1 MFELLVWLR
10 ETDST
15 QKRLKEGD
23 FPCGTVFVADIQKEG
38 KGRKGRRWESQ
49 EGGLYFSFVLC
60 GEDFSKPFQIPL
72 LAGLAIS
79 DLLDSLGIRT
89 AVKWPNDVY
98 VGGKKIAGILAEL
111 VRDRIIVGIGLNVNQ
126 RSFPQELEDRAT
138 SLYLVTGREWDRKE
152 VLLGVLEKLEEYLS
166 EYREKGFGEFRRRI
180 DEKLLFKGE
189 EVVIISEKPTAG
201 ILEGIDEEGFLI
213 LRTSEGLTK
222 ITAGDV
228 SLRPRL

>member
-15 QKRLKEGD
+15 QKRLREGD
-23 FPCGTVFVADIQKEG
+23 FPCGTVFVADRQKEG

-72 LAGLAIS
+72 VAGLAVS
-79 DLLDSLGIRT
+79 DFLDSLGIRT

-98 VGGKKIAGILAEL
+98 VKGKKISGILAE
-111 VRDRIIVGIGLNVNQ
+111 RTKDKIIVGIGLNINQ
-126 RSFPQELEDRAT
+126 RGFPPDIEDRAT
-138 SLYLVTGREWDRKE
+138 SLHLITGKEWDRKE
-152 VLLGVLEKLEEYLS
+152 ILSGVLEKLGEYIKD
-166 EYREKGFGEFRRRI
+166 YKRKGFEEFKGRI
-180 DEKLLFKGE
+180 EDKLLFKGE
-189 EVVIISEKPTAG
+189 EVVVLSEKPIAG
-201 ILEGIDEEGFLI
+201 ILEGLDEEGFLI
-213 LRTSEGLTK
+213 LRTSEGPIK